1 MPVHATLGQRAVM
14 GLSWQHVPH
23 MIHVDRT
30 RAAQAP
36 FQQGDSPRSQ
46 SGRTERTE
54 IPAGETRP
62 CEVHA
67 AAQYA
72 LVRAVRRAMSSPM
85 GARVVGRAT
94 GDGGTVPGTGSGA
107 STATADTAGPD
118 VRRLFMSESSRAA
131 LNAHT
136 RSHSTK
142 PFNCWRV

>member
-36 FQQGDSPRSQ
+36 FQQGDSPRSR
-46 SGRTERTE
+46 SGRAERTE

-67 AAQYA
+67 AVQYA
-72 LVRAVRRAMSSPM
+72 LVRAVRHSAIQSLPPARHGVESALTRFEMRA
-85 GARVVGRAT
+85 RY
-94 GDGGTVPGTGSGA
+94 TGSG
-107 STATADTAGPD
+107 
-118 VRRLFMSESSRAA
+118 
-131 LNAHT
+131 
-136 RSHSTK
+136 
-142 PFNCWRV
+142 